1 MKKFGLLLFALI
13 TGLTVFAQ
21 QNTQYSQYMFHGLYI
36 NPAYAGYRE
45 TINMNAYYRS
55 QWTSIPGSPKTMGL
69 AIDGITNNDKVGL
82 GLNIIHDKLDN
93 ERNMSLYANYA
104 YRLRVSADPSQ
115 RLSFGLGLGFHNTS
129 WNNDW
134 DSTNP
139 EVISKPN
146 SFLPDARF
154 GVYYSS
160 LTFFAGLS
168 VDNLLSSLIFDKQ
181 NDNLGTPPVK
191 QYYLTAGAIVPMAS
205 DILFKPSFLLK
216 NAEMG
221 DTRALSL
228 DLNAA
233 FIFAERFTAGVS
245 YRSGL
250 SKKSTLSSNLK
261 LPNAIIGLAEVMV
274 SDQFRIGYSFDYS
287 LNKIQNE
294 TGGTH
299 EISLGFILNRQHQR
313 VRTPRYF

>member
-1 MKKFGLLLFALI
+1 MKKLGLILFALI
-13 TGLTVFAQ
+13 TGLTAFAQ

-69 AIDGITNNDKVGL
+69 AVDGITNNEKVGL
-82 GLNIIHDKLDN
+82 GLSVIHDKLDN
-93 ERNMSLYANYA
+93 EKNMSLYANYA

-115 RLSFGLGLGFHNTS
+115 RLAFGLGVGFHNTG
-129 WNNDW
+129 WDNDW
-134 DSTNP
+134 NTTDD
-139 EVISKPN
+139 EAIAKPN
-146 SFLPDARF
+146 TLLPDARF

-160 LTFFAGLS
+160 LTFFAGFS
-168 VDNLLSSLIFDKQ
+168 VDNLLASLIFNGK
-181 NDNLGTPPVK
+181 NDHQGTPPIK
-191 QYYLTAGAIVPMAS
+191 QYYLTAGYLVPVAS

-216 NAEMG
+216 NAESG
-221 DTRALSL
+221 DSRALTL

-233 FIFAERFTAGVS
+233 FIFAERFTAGLS

-250 SKKSTLSSNLK
+250 SRKSTMATDLK
-261 LPNAIIGLAEVMV
+261 LPNAIIGLAEVTV

-287 LNKIQNE
+287 LNKLQNE

-299 EISLGFILNRQHQR
+299 EISLGFILNRQSQR